1 MRIVLATEV
10 IHPGGAETFILRLA
24 EALHQHG
31 HEVRVFIFY
40 KEMLNKQ
47 LSKLFAPSVK
57 IQAAN
62 IPASLLFRKIDS
74 VLFRMKIDYSFREQY
89 IKTSL
94 YKELQEFK
102 PDVIHSHLLKTDKVC
117 LEVANKLN
125 IPVMN
130 TIHGDYLQFFNKTKQ
145 GIAIPLLNYKK
156 KATSNLSKLKKVVC
170 ISDKQLAFFKEHFP
184 KETNGKLT
192 KIYNGYIG
200 QIKEQPE
207 ALRAKLSIP
216 TNAMVYG
223 MVSRGIADKGWQ
235 VAIDAFLKM
244 GKADTHLVLVGAS
257 DYLTR
262 LQEQYKEQN
271 NIHFT
276 GHADNPLDWIN
287 MMDVGLLP
295 TTYPSE
301 SLPTVVIEYLCCGIP
316 CIASN
321 AGEIE
326 NMISYNGKRA
336 GTITPIQDGKVS
348 VDEVAEAMEQY
359 YNDKNIYNEHKDQVK
374 ACYTH
379 FDMDKCIDAYCKVY
393 EASKTE

>member
-1 MRIVLATEV
+1 MRILLATEV

-24 EALHQHG
+24 EALQSHG

-47 LSKLFAPSVK
+47 LCKLFAPNVTVK
-57 IQAAN
+57 AAD
-62 IPASLLFRKIDS
+62 IPASLFFRKIDS
-74 VLFRMKIDYSFREQY
+74 VLFRMKVDYSFREQY

-94 YKELQEFK
+94 YRELKDFA

-117 LEVANKLN
+117 LSVAEKLN
-125 IPVMN
+125 IPVVN

-145 GIAIPLLNYKK
+145 GIAIPLLNYRK
-156 KATSNLSKLKKVVC
+156 KAIINLSKLKKVVC

-184 KETNGKLT
+184 IETNGKLT
-192 KIYNGYIG
+192 KIYNGYTG
-200 QIKEQPE
+200 QIKERPE
-207 ALRAKLSIP
+207 ALRAQLNIP
-216 TNAMVYG
+216 SDAMVYG

-235 VAIDAFLKM
+235 VAIDAFLKI
-244 GKADTHLVLVGAS
+244 GKSDAHLVLVGSS
-257 DYLTR
+257 DYLTG
-262 LQEQYKEQN
+262 LQAQYKAHK

-287 MMDVGLLP
+287 MMNVGLLP

-301 SLPTVVIEYLCCGIP
+301 SLPTVIIEYLCCGIP

-326 NMISYNGKRA
+326 NMISYEGKRA
-336 GTITPIQDGKVS
+336 GIITPIQDGKVS
-348 VDEVAEAMEQY
+348 VDEVAVAMEQY
-359 YNDKNIYNEHKDQVK
+359 YNDKNIYNEHKDQAK

-379 FDMDKCIDAYCKVY
+379 FDMDKCIDAYCAVY
-393 EASKTE
+393 KSSKTA